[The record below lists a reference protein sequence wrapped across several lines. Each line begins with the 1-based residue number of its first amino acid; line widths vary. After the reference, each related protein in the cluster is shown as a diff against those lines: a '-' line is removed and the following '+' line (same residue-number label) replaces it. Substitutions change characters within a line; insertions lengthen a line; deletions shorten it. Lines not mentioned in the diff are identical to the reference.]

1 MLLLSEKACPSFV
14 LIPVLPCRSLMVTVM
29 MVVVDKRMDE
39 MDKRLMTETAPA
51 GQINQVELGASDVLL
66 AKGVGVDHLSPA
78 FNQQRRNTSS
88 FHPNESKFEDEC
100 DRVKV

>member
-1 MLLLSEKACPSFV
+1 
-14 LIPVLPCRSLMVTVM
+14 M
-29 MVVVDKRMDE
+29 MVVMDKRMDE

-78 FNQQRRNTSS
+78 FNQ
-88 FHPNESKFEDEC
+88 
-100 DRVKV
+100 